1 MSKQQEIYSSIKE
14 AISQAPEG
22 HKTVELHIQIIKNA
36 PNLQNIS
43 GREFVEIIGYKKS
56 FQTDFNIMRKISNR
70 LVQSGFDV
78 SKL

>member
-22 HKTVELHIQIIKNA
+22 DKTVELHIQIIKNA

-43 GREFVEIIGYKKS
+43 GREFVESIGYKKS

-70 LVQSGFDV
+70 LVQSGVDV